1 MFRKHDVVRLRTRL
15 GLTQEKFAE
24 ELGVSTSI
32 VVKWERGSH
41 KPSSIN
47 LHALEVLAKLS
58 RGRVTK
64 R

>member
-32 VVKWERGSH
+32 VAKWERGIN
-41 KPSSIN
+41 KPRGIN